1 MKKLILG
8 SILALCVMSC
18 TADGIPGKDG
28 INGTNG
34 TNGTITGQG
43 KTHVFIT
50 GNITNAQAAAQIAQ
64 EVGPLTT
71 NISVRYSTGLT
82 TLDLS
87 ALTSVWDIQIYD
99 NADLTTINLNGL
111 KNINTLSVGN
121 ENKLQSVSLNNLVSS
136 NSISLGS
143 CPLVTS
149 FNLPQLRIGTVNL
162 SGKSSLTSLNLPL
175 LTTGGVTIW
184 GSFLTSLNL
193 PLLTTGGVTISGSS
207 FLTSLSA
214 PLLTIGEVY
223 IVDTSLVS
231 LDLPMLKELNGW
243 LQVFSNKKLT
253 SIKIPN
259 LTNVYANSSVG
270 LSNNSLPS
278 SEINK
283 LLNSFNSRITFAAG
297 FSKTIF
303 LSGQTPN
310 APPTG
315 QGIIDKNALIAKG
328 FAVYND

>member
-175 LTTGGVTIW
+175 LTTGGVTI
-184 GSFLTSLNL
+184 
-193 PLLTTGGVTISGSS
+193 SGSS